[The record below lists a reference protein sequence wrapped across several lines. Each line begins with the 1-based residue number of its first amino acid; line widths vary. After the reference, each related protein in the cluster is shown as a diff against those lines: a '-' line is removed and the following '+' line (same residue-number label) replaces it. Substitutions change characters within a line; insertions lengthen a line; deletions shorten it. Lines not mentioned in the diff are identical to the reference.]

1 MIEKNDQTVPVAD
14 GRPFLAPNCYVKN
27 ILNLTIH
34 LDENY
39 VVHVLAYLLLKA
51 QSATFP
57 GANLLWEIGNE
68 MLAYVL
74 LNIRNSDVVRSL
86 K

>member
-1 MIEKNDQTVPVAD
+1 MVHVDNCHAECHCLQAMIEKNDQTVPVAD

-39 VVHVLAYLLLKA
+39 VVHVLAYLLLEA

-57 GANLLWEIGNE
+57 GANLL
-68 MLAYVL
+68 
-74 LNIRNSDVVRSL
+74 
-86 K
+86 